1 MNYPKA
7 IFVTVF
13 IAVAAISAAAQ
24 TPDAA
29 KKPKFDAALAKKLG
43 ADEYGMKSYV
53 MAFLKTG
60 PVQPRDKAEQD
71 KLMTGHLANIGRLA
85 EEGKLVLAGPFT
97 EGGEFRGIFILDVST
112 IEEAKKLTESDPA
125 VKAGVF
131 KVEFIKWYGS
141 AALLEVGRIHESV
154 AEKDF

>member
-1 MNYPKA
+1 MYFQNILLTL
-7 IFVTVF
+7 IFLF
-13 IAVAAISAAAQ
+13 AAAFAAAAQ
-24 TPDAA
+24 TPAAA
-29 KKPKFDAALAKKLG
+29 KKPKFNAALAKKLG

-60 PVQPRDKAEQD
+60 PVQPKDKAEQD
-71 KLMTGHLANIGRLA
+71 KLMAGHMANIGRLA
-85 EEGKLVLAGPFT
+85 SIGKLVLAGPFT
-97 EGGEFRGIFILDVST
+97 DGGEFRGIFIFDVPT
-112 IEEAKKLTESDPA
+112 IEEAEKLTESDPA

-141 AALLEVGRIHESV
+141 AAILEVGRIHESV